1 MKKSIEV
8 NAKPEAVFNA
18 IRSYRSSDPEN
29 RILRSEGDG
38 KAIIEEKFG
47 GVPIVGHSM
56 ITYEESEVPFER
68 IDYTLV
74 HGDKLAKFE
83 GAWILTPSPDGKSTN
98 VDLTADLDIA
108 IVFPF
113 KDQILN
119 QQADQDMQRRL
130 NYVKETAETGHQ
142 S

>member
-1 MKKSIEV
+1 MKKSIAV
-8 NAKPEAVFNA
+8 NASPEAVFKA
-18 IRSYRSSDPEN
+18 IKDYRSSDPEN
-29 RILRSEGDG
+29 RTVKSEGNG
-38 KAIIEEKFG
+38 KAVIEEKFG

-56 ITYEESEVPFER
+56 ITYEETEVPFER

-108 IVFPF
+108 IAFPF

-119 QQADQDMQRRL
+119 AQADQDMQRRL
-130 NYVKETAETGHQ
+130 TYVKETAEKF
-142 S
+142 